1 MKKINENTKVTL
13 TFKQLKKLVKEAR
26 NSKDSDFEIEDG
38 VLVRYTGAG
47 GNVIIPN
54 GVTSIDIQ
62 AFFKCSGLTSVTI
75 PNSVMSIG
83 NYAFF
88 RCSGF
93 TSIVIPDSVISI
105 GDGAFHLC
113 ENLKSVVIKGN
124 VSVNRDTFE
133 GCDNLK
139 YVTING
145 KKYPI
150 DSLPSAGNK
159 DDWDEEED
167 EVEVAEIPEDKKE
180 IYIGGV
186 EDGEE
191 VPYIHGSANIDCDP
205 IDRSDLSEYEL
216 WATGWSATVQN
227 TDDGPFKSFNEMKL
241 ACFDDEKGGEYNMP
255 EIPAKIKLQYVKAVN
270 KYLRG

>member
-62 AFFKCSGLTSVTI
+62 AFFNCSGLTSVSI
-75 PNSVMSIG
+75 PDSVTSIENS
-83 NYAFF
+83 AFEG
-88 RCSGF
+88 CSGL
-93 TSIVIPDSVISI
+93 TSIVIPDSVTSI
-105 GDGAFHLC
+105 GYAAFHLC
-113 ENLKSVVIKGN
+113 ENLKSVVIKGS
-124 VSVNRDTFE
+124 VSVDRDTFKD
-133 GCDNLK
+133 CDSLR

-159 DDWDEEED
+159 DDYED
-167 EVEVAEIPEDKKE
+167 EIEVAEIPEDKKE
-180 IYIGGV
+180 VYIGGI

-241 ACFDDEKGGEYNMP
+241 ACFDDEKGGEYNLP

>member
-13 TFKQLKKLVKEAR
+13 TFKQLKKLVKEATF
-26 NSKDSDFEIEDG
+26 SEFEIKDG
-38 VLVRYTGAG
+38 TLVEYHGNG
-47 GNVIIPN
+47 G
-54 GVTSIDIQ
+54 
-62 AFFKCSGLTSVTI
+62 SV
-75 PNSVMSIG
+75 
-83 NYAFF
+83 
-88 RCSGF
+88 
-93 TSIVIPDSVISI
+93 VIPDGVKTI
-105 GDGAFHLC
+105 GKFAFTDSLITS
-113 ENLKSVVIKGN
+113 LVVPKGVTKIEHN
-124 VSVNRDTFE
+124 AFSSCRKLVSVQLPEGLRKIEDYAFMNCPKLKTFILSKSTRLGHE
-133 GCDNLK
+133 IFGGKGDNVK
-139 YVTING
+139 ITWIG
-145 KKYPI
+145 EE
-150 DSLPSAGNK
+150 
-159 DDWDEEED
+159 DDWDEE

-180 IYIGGV
+180 VYIGGI

-241 ACFDDEKGGEYNMP
+241 ACFDDEKGGEYNLP